1 MQGKAAPAD
10 RNLIR
15 AINQNSLLNLIR
27 LHAPISRPQLAEL
40 SGLSLATVIGL
51 TGELMER
58 NFVLE
63 SGPAESTGGRKATLL
78 DLSPEGGFALGLM
91 VRGFECIGVV
101 VNLRG
106 DVVFSLHWDISLR
119 HLSGQGVDR
128 IEELAHDLLRQSG
141 VNKDLVIGLGCALS
155 GYIDTEKG
163 ICVDS
168 WNLDWHNVELAEPLS
183 QRLGLPVVIDN
194 DVSCM
199 TTYEKLFGWGS
210 PYKNFFTVALGR
222 GVGLGLVINGI
233 VYHGATGG
241 AGEFGHIVAV
251 PGGRRCECG
260 KRGCLEEY
268 ISFRG
273 IIANYRERNY
283 QENLSFDTTLNRP
296 SDQAVQAEERLIH
309 ELCERAM
316 GGDELALQAFQR
328 SGELMG
334 IALANLVN
342 VLNPECIV
350 LTGEGAFVEP
360 AMFPSMEAVLRQNLF
375 SQLGRDL
382 RLLVEPLTGYTTW
395 ARGAAALV
403 LHRFFVLPARPS
415 ST

>member
-27 LHAPISRPQLAEL
+27 LNAPISRPQLAEL

-51 TGELMER
+51 TGELIKR

-78 DLSPEGGFALGLM
+78 DLRLEGGFALGLM
-91 VRGFECIGVV
+91 VRGFETIGVV

-106 DVVFSLHWDISLR
+106 DVVFSLHRDSLLK
-119 HLSGQGVDR
+119 HQSAQAVEQ
-128 IEELAHDLLRQSG
+128 IVEMTNDLLAQSG
-141 VNKDLVIGLGCALS
+141 IDKNLVIGLGCALS
-155 GYIDTEKG
+155 GYIDTKNG

-168 WNLDWHNVELAEPLS
+168 WNLDWHNVELAKPLN

-194 DVSCM
+194 DVSCI

-210 PYKNFFTVALGR
+210 SYEDFFTVVLGR
-222 GVGLGLVINGI
+222 GVGLGLVLNGV
-233 VYHGATGG
+233 VYRGAAGG
-241 AGEFGHIVAV
+241 AGEFGHMVAI

-283 QENLSFDTTLNRP
+283 KENIPFNITLNSD
-296 SDQAVQAEERLIH
+296 SDQAVRSEERVVR
-309 ELCERAM
+309 ELLERAS
-316 GGDELALQAFQR
+316 GGDELATQAFQY

-350 LTGEGAFVEP
+350 LTGEGAFVEQEMLQP
-360 AMFPSMEAVLRQNLF
+360 MEAVLRQNLF
-375 SQLGRDL
+375 SQLGKDL
-382 RLLVEPLTGYTTW
+382 RLLVEPLVGYESW

-403 LHRFFVLPARPS
+403 LHRFFVLPARP
-415 ST
+415 